1 MVSFHPPRVPP
12 PLLAMLCYVN
22 DGLRTDDILFD
33 KTINADDLLGLDH
46 VNKNR
51 AGGAKGDSIFIR

>member
-1 MVSFHPPRVPP
+1 M
-12 PLLAMLCYVN
+12 AN
-22 DGLRTDDILFD
+22 DVGITDDILFD
-33 KTINADDLLGLDH
+33 KAAHAEDLLGLDH

>member
-1 MVSFHPPRVPP
+1 MVSFSRPP
-12 PLLAMLCYVN
+12 PHTLLWLDCVT
-22 DGLRTDDILFD
+22 DGGRTDDILFD
-33 KTINADDLLGLDH
+33 KTTYPDDLLGLDH